1 MSALNLYEAYTQVY
15 DDSELEFD
23 DILLDKD
30 LDLFLEM
37 DDDTLNDIVEEVIEE
52 LLEEN
57 EIEDV
62 ESIFEDVLC
71 EARYDM
77 AARAKAR
84 KEYMKSS
91 EKAAKAARKASD
103 DVVRKEKR
111 AAAVKRVKGAVK
123 SALGKAK
130 DAVKSGVDK
139 AKEAGRSAKFHAVD
153 KHVASY
159 ANKRGLHSAPGMAAR
174 SKDPEKRRSLRSKV
188 VGDLSN
194 RAQSAMRS
202 ASNKAQSGLRSAGSA
217 VKSAATSAGKKAVG
231 KAARGVAGAAKGVAK
246 RSKRLA
252 YAMGEEVDIFDVIE
266 EHLIEEGYAET
277 SEAAQVIMVNMSED
291 WREDILDEAKAD
303 PKDPDSK
310 MDVRGRR
317 HVEKTQGTKG
327 VENYDK
333 NPPHTRGMWVGAE
346 RARMHKAR
354 RGVKK

>member
-1 MSALNLYEAYTQVY
+1 MSALNFYEAYTQVY
-15 DDSELEFD
+15 DDSELVFD
-23 DILLDKD
+23 DILTDEDLEIIEQLDD
-30 LDLFLEM
+30 E
-37 DDDTLNDIVEEVIEE
+37 TLNDLVEEVISNLILNEE
-52 LLEEN
+52 CEVED
-57 EIEDV
+57 IEG
-62 ESIFEDVLC
+62 IFEEVLS
-71 EARYDM
+71 EARIDM
-77 AARAKAR
+77 AARKAQREKQAKD
-84 KEYMKSS
+84 S
-91 EKAAKAARKASD
+91 
-103 DVVRKEKR
+103 
-111 AAAVKRVKGAVK
+111 AAVEKGKRQYKGEVRRRDTINRIK
-123 SALGKAK
+123 K
-130 DAVKSGVDK
+130 AVKSGVERAKGAVTSGVNK
-139 AKEAGRSAKFHAVD
+139 AKEAGRSAKFHGVD

-188 VGDLSN
+188 VSDLSN

-202 ASNKAQSGLRSAGSA
+202 ASDRVQSGIRSA
-217 VKSAATSAGKKAVG
+217 TKKVVG

-252 YAMGEEVDIFDVIE
+252 YSMGEEVDIFDVIE

-277 SEAAQVIMVNMSED
+277 PEAAQVIMVNMSED

-303 PKDPDSK
+303 PKDPDAK

-317 HVEKTQGTKG
+317 HVEKTQGKKG

-346 RARMHKAR
+346 RGRMHKAR